1 MMRLEWQDE
10 FNTGIELIDKQH
22 QILVR
27 AINLLA
33 MGLEQGC
40 EKDLM
45 DDIFRTLADYT
56 ATHFKDEEAMF
67 EAAGFP
73 EAEQH
78 KRTHEAFL
86 HKLNELKA
94 QFDAGGDNAREVLA
108 FLIDWL
114 KNHILGTDRKYIP
127 YVLGNGG
134 QMAQAV

>member
-33 MGLEQGC
+33 MGLEQGV
-40 EKDLM
+40 EQDLM

-56 ATHFKDEEAMF
+56 ATHFRDEEALF
-67 EAAGFP
+67 TAAGFP
-73 EAEQH
+73 EAEEH
-78 KRTHEAFL
+78 KRSHEAFL
-86 HKLNELKA
+86 LKLQDLKA
-94 QFDAGGDNAREVLA
+94 QFDAGGDTAREVLT

-114 KNHILGTDRKYIP
+114 KNHILGADRRYIP
-127 YVLGNGG
+127 YVLGSGG
-134 QMAQAV
+134 NMAQAV